1 MMIPT
6 ATTIIKTTTT
16 PNTIYNTPLYSV
28 YSSVNIDDQIND
40 NYMIKL
46 VSKLN

>member
-6 ATTIIKTTTT
+6 AITIINATTT
-16 PNTIYNTPLYSV
+16 PNTIYDTPLYSV

-46 VSKLN
+46 TSKLN